1 MRFKASACPRVAEHR
16 MAPAAIQAAFNGIL
30 AAASLMG
37 CPAARAQV
45 TTAAPPAAT
54 GTPAPAASTPAVP
67 PAAVPTAIVPPGAE
81 PAVPGAPVA
90 GPQAAAPATAR
101 SQAPTPPLATADQPF
116 VPGSSAPPS
125 AVPGGPT
132 APTAVPAPPGTVP
145 ADVAGAAP
153 QAAAP
158 DLSRSLAD
166 LDIGGLRESWSDT
179 PSIIGDGCAPA
190 ATTSTVAVGRIVI
203 IAPGLAGNGSALVGP
218 FRASAN
224 ALTNGSLNSVQ
235 AIQAAGYPSFVL
247 PAQPLG
253 DVPGT
258 PPVTLP
264 VGGASPGAGITPVQ
278 SPASYT
284 ATADT
289 IFATSPELTTSQYAN
304 QNPQTV
310 YDAAASGALPADA
323 ASKTSQDAFLF
334 YDYLVQVESTAF
346 VPGLNVGFTKL
357 TENASPIPRDRVY
370 FNYSYF
376 HNANI
381 TAARA
386 DVNRFVPGFEKTFF
400 DNWTSIEVRT
410 PFAGTLS
417 NSQQVSGLGGCGGIS
432 EYRDVE
438 FGNMSVIFK
447 SFLLQRDT
455 WGISGGVQML
465 LPTAD
470 SVFVSGVNQLGQPV
484 NFVYVENQSVH
495 AMPFVGSVW
504 APTERWF
511 NQFIFQVDVDTNGS
525 PVYVNANQQSGISQQ
540 QMSSAGRV
548 ILPTLLYTSFST
560 GYWLYTS
567 RGTGLTGF
575 SPMMELHV
583 NQGLTEFQP
592 VEAYGYTLG
601 NDAGSISVINGLVGC
616 NFEWNRRS
624 TATFAYVTPLGGGLD
639 RFFDGE
645 LRAFVNWRFG
655 RQNRLTRAQF

>member
-1 MRFKASACPRVAEHR
+1 VAP
-16 MAPAAIQAAFNGIL
+16 APAAGV
-30 AAASLMG
+30 
-37 CPAARAQV
+37 PAAPAAPV
-45 TTAAPPAAT
+45 TPAPSTPAATPPAAVAAPPA
-54 GTPAPAASTPAVP
+54 
-67 PAAVPTAIVPPGAE
+67 
-81 PAVPGAPVA
+81 
-90 GPQAAAPATAR
+90 
-101 SQAPTPPLATADQPF
+101 
-116 VPGSSAPPS
+116 
-125 AVPGGPT
+125 
-132 APTAVPAPPGTVP
+132 VP
-145 ADVAGAAP
+145 ADVAAP
-153 QAAAP
+153 NPPPAP
-158 DLSRSLAD
+158 AD
-166 LDIGGLRESWSDT
+166 LARALSDLDTGGLREAWSDT

-190 ATTSTVAVGRIVI
+190 ATTSTVAVGRLVI
-203 IAPGLAGNGSALVGP
+203 IAPGLVDNGGTLVGP

-224 ALTNGSLNSVQ
+224 SLTNGALNSVQ
-235 AIQAAGYPSFVL
+235 AIQAAGYPAFLL
-247 PAQPLG
+247 PTQQIG

-258 PPVTLP
+258 PPVSLP
-264 VGGASPGAGITPVQ
+264 VGGATPGAGITPVQ
-278 SPASYT
+278 SPGAYT

-289 IFATSPELTTSQYAN
+289 LFATSPDLTTSQYAD

-310 YDAAASGALPADA
+310 YDAAASGALPAGNGIG
-323 ASKTSQDAFLF
+323 TNPRQDAFLF
-334 YDYLVQVESTAF
+334 YNYLVQVESTAF

-381 TAARA
+381 SAARA

-400 DNWTSIEVRT
+400 DNWTSIEIRT

-447 SFLLQRDT
+447 SFLFQQET

-470 SVFVSGVNQLGQPV
+470 SVFVGGFNQIGQPV

-495 AMPFVGSVW
+495 AMPFVGAVW

-525 PVYVNANQQSGISQQ
+525 PVYVNANQEAGISRQ
-540 QMSSAGRV
+540 QMTSAGRV
-548 ILPTLLYTSFST
+548 ILPTLMYASFST
-560 GYWLYTS
+560 GYWLYTA
-567 RGTGLTGF
+567 RGPGLTGF

-592 VEAYGYTLG
+592 VDAYGYTLG
-601 NDAGSISVINGLVGC
+601 NDVGSISVINGLVGC